1 MQRYYIT
8 TPIYYVNA
16 RPHLGHAYTSIVADS
31 LARFHK
37 ATAHEAFFLTGT
49 DEHGDKIVEAAHK
62 AGRAPQGFV
71 DEVSASFREL
81 WPRLGVENDDFIRTT
96 EERHK
101 RTVQAVL
108 QKVYDAGDI
117 YFATYGGHYC
127 FGCERFY
134 TDKELVDGKCPD
146 HGVAP
151 TWIEEQ
157 NYFFRMSKYQ
167 DWLRQ
172 HILDNPEFIRPE
184 RYRSEVLSMLDM
196 GVLEDLCISRPK
208 SRLTWGIELPFD
220 ANYVTYVWFDALLNY
235 VTALDWP
242 DGGRFARFWPVAQ
255 HLVAKDILKPHA
267 IFWPTMLKAAG
278 LPVYQHLNVH
288 GYWLVKDTKMSKSLG
303 NVVEPVRLSEV
314 YGLDAFRYFLLREM
328 RFGSDASFSED
339 ALVGRLNAD
348 LANDL
353 GNLFSRVLSMCAKYF
368 GSAAPTPGDLAEE
381 DHALMGLGRTSLEN
395 FTTLFPRCRF
405 SMALEAL
412 WELVRGL
419 NKYVDEQAPWAL
431 AKKGDTGRLGTVMYV
446 LLEWM
451 RKIAAHLWPVMP
463 AAAEAMYAQ
472 LGLSLDGPGLDLAAE
487 AASWGGLKPGS
498 ALAKASNLF
507 PRLDVGGAPQGTKA
521 DCACPAPAKAAA
533 KGADAQAKVE
543 KPTKAAS
550 AEAPGPQSGPQSGLV
565 EFADFQKLDLRA
577 GTVLAAEKHPDAD
590 KLLRLSVD
598 LGEEGGPR
606 QIVAGLAEFFAPD
619 ALVGRQVVVVAN
631 LAPRKI
637 RGLVSQGMVMA
648 VRQEGGME
656 LVAVSGPV
664 APGSKVS

>member
-37 ATAHEAFFLTGT
+37 ATGHETFFLTGT

-62 AGRAPQGFV
+62 AARAPQGFV
-71 DEVSASFREL
+71 DEVSSFFREL
-81 WPRLGVENDDFIRTT
+81 WPRLGVEHDDFIRTT

-117 YFATYGGHYC
+117 YHASYGGHYC

-167 DWLRQ
+167 DWLKR

-220 ANYVTYVWFDALLNY
+220 SNYVTYVWFDALLNY

-242 DGGRFARFWPVAQ
+242 EGERFGSFWPAAQ

-278 LPVYQHLNVH
+278 LEPYRHLNVH

-328 RFGSDASFSED
+328 RFGSDASFSEE

-368 GSAAPTPGDLAEE
+368 GSKVPHPGPLAEE
-381 DHALMGLGRTSLEN
+381 DQALMGLGRTSLEN
-395 FTTLFPRCRF
+395 FTALFPRCRF

-431 AKKGDTGRLGTVMYV
+431 AKKGETERLGTVMYV

-451 RKIAAHLWPVMP
+451 RKIAAHLWPAMP
-463 AAAEAMYAQ
+463 GTAEAMYGQ
-472 LGLSLDGPGLDLAAE
+472 LGVTLSGPALDLAAE
-487 AASWGGLKPGS
+487 ATAWGALKPGT
-498 ALAKASNLF
+498 ALAAASNLF
-507 PRLDVGGAPQGTKA
+507 PRLDVGGAAQGVKA
-521 DCACPAPAKAAA
+521 DNGPARAKAKEPKPAKEAKPAPAKA
-533 KGADAQAKVE
+533 
-543 KPTKAAS
+543 
-550 AEAPGPQSGPQSGLV
+550 EAPAPGV
-565 EFADFQKLDLRA
+565 AEFSDFQKLDLRVGA
-577 GTVLAAEKHPDAD
+577 VLSAEKHPDAD
-590 KLLRLSVD
+590 KLLRLMVD

-637 RGLVSQGMVMA
+637 RGLESQGMVMA

-656 LVAVSGPV
+656 LLAVSGPV

>member
-1 MQRYYIT
+1 M
-8 TPIYYVNA
+8 
-16 RPHLGHAYTSIVADS
+16 
-31 LARFHK
+31 
-37 ATAHEAFFLTGT
+37 
-49 DEHGDKIVEAAHK
+49 
-62 AGRAPQGFV
+62 
-71 DEVSASFREL
+71 
-81 WPRLGVENDDFIRTT
+81 ENDDFIRTT

-167 DWLRQ
+167 DWLKQ

-242 DGGRFARFWPVAQ
+242 DGEKFAKFWPVAQ

-278 LPVYQHLNVH
+278 LPVYAHLNVH

-368 GSAAPTPGDLAEE
+368 GGAVPTPGDLVEE
-381 DHALMGLGRTSLEN
+381 DQALMGLGRTSLEN
-395 FTTLFPRCRF
+395 FTALFPRCRF

-431 AKKGDTGRLGTVMYV
+431 AKQGDTARLGTVVYV

-451 RKIAAHLWPVMP
+451 RKVAAHLWPVMP
-463 AAAEAMYAQ
+463 GAAEAMYGQ
-472 LGLSLDGPGLDLAAE
+472 LGLALDGPGLDLGAE
-487 AASWGGLKPGS
+487 AAAWGGLKPGG
-498 ALAKASNLF
+498 ALATASNLF
-507 PRLDVGGAPQGTKA
+507 PRLEVGGAPQGTKA
-521 DCACPAPAKAAA
+521 DAVPAGKPAKEA
-533 KGADAQAKVE
+533 KPKAGKEE
-543 KPTKAAS
+543 KPACTP
-550 AEAPGPQSGPQSGLV
+550 AEGPCTV
-565 EFADFQKLDLRA
+565 EFADFQKLELRV
-577 GTVLAAEKHPDAD
+577 GSVLAAEKHPDAD
-590 KLLRLSVD
+590 KLLKLSVD

-606 QIVAGLAEFFAPD
+606 QIVAGLAEFFAPE

-648 VRQEGGME
+648 VRTEGGME

-664 APGSKVS
+664 APGSRVS